1 MNLRREWPVF
11 LLLTLIAAF
20 GLATTY
26 LDAAYKAKFHPNYKN
41 YSVGLPIP
49 DGRA

>member
-1 MNLRREWPVF
+1 MNLGRAWPAF
-11 LLLTLIAAF
+11 LLLALIAAF

-26 LDAAYKAKFHPNYKN
+26 LGASYKAKFHPNYKN